1 MKRMWLV
8 LLCILLLGGVAI
20 ARVQGDDPN
29 GLVAMEAELYTALV
43 PADTNEFEWVF
54 GTEIEGYVYDGYM
67 RSFPIETNVMSE
79 LERSPRLDY
88 DVEMTQP
95 GTYYIWARVLAP
107 TSAQNSIHLGDSG
120 VMTAERIDIPETDV
134 WVWKNETNAGGR
146 AMVEVNDP
154 GVVTINCWMRES
166 GACLDK
172 LLLTSD
178 PNYAPEGIEVMDP
191 MAARTQSA
199 DDPNGLVAMEAELYA
214 AIAPPADANEPFEWV
229 ADSNE
234 EFEGF
239 SLEGYMRSFPIE
251 TNVGSELE
259 RSPRLDYDVA
269 MTQPGTYYIWARV
282 LAPTSAQN
290 SIHLGD
296 SGVMT
301 AERLNIPDGG
311 WVWVNETNGG
321 DRAMLTVNA
330 DVNEPNLV
338 TVNCWMRESGACVDK
353 LLLTMDPN
361 YVPSSVGPRDP
372 LVAGISLYVPMPI
385 ITAVPVDEMTFGV
398 DDANNVILTSINGI
412 STDDL
417 VLGVTTGDPG
427 VAGVEDDFILERPY
441 GNDLDGLHLTMFSVP
456 VTTIF
461 IVEKDGNDS
470 GKFQPVDAEGNP
482 IGDPLSFN
490 SDNFSDSIPGIN
502 GEGDDMSGTAITAEV
517 PIYGIEIW
525 ATGLDPYSISAVP
538 APVAPPAELVH
549 KWTLDEVDTAEG
561 AMIADA
567 VGGKDGVVVG
577 TGVTSVTG
585 VIDNA
590 CAFDGASHVSI
601 ADMDT
606 TDLKQIS
613 VALWINPD
621 PGYAI
626 GTGGYKR
633 VFSGGD
639 NFEVIMEPTT
649 GQVGNNFYFGGGG
662 YPLSTDALPEGEWTH
677 VAMTSELM
685 SAGGSGLM
693 TIYIDGALDVS
704 MEAAADDDWSGG
716 EMRIAHRPNSNPHFQ
731 GMLDDVRIYKG
742 VLTSAQLEAAIN
754 GE

>member
-1 MKRMWLV
+1 
-8 LLCILLLGGVAI
+8 
-20 ARVQGDDPN
+20 
-29 GLVAMEAELYTALV
+29 
-43 PADTNEFEWVF
+43 
-54 GTEIEGYVYDGYM
+54 
-67 RSFPIETNVMSE
+67 
-79 LERSPRLDY
+79 
-88 DVEMTQP
+88 
-95 GTYYIWARVLAP
+95 
-107 TSAQNSIHLGDSG
+107 
-120 VMTAERIDIPETDV
+120 
-134 WVWKNETNAGGR
+134 
-146 AMVEVNDP
+146 
-154 GVVTINCWMRES
+154 
-166 GACLDK
+166 
-172 LLLTSD
+172 
-178 PNYAPEGIEVMDP
+178 
-191 MAARTQSA
+191 
-199 DDPNGLVAMEAELYA
+199 
-214 AIAPPADANEPFEWV
+214 
-229 ADSNE
+229 
-234 EFEGF
+234 
-239 SLEGYMRSFPIE
+239 
-251 TNVGSELE
+251 
-259 RSPRLDYDVA
+259 
-269 MTQPGTYYIWARV
+269 
-282 LAPTSAQN
+282 
-290 SIHLGD
+290 
-296 SGVMT
+296 
-301 AERLNIPDGG
+301 
-311 WVWVNETNGG
+311 
-321 DRAMLTVNA
+321 
-330 DVNEPNLV
+330 
-338 TVNCWMRESGACVDK
+338 
-353 LLLTMDPN
+353 
-361 YVPSSVGPRDP
+361 
-372 LVAGISLYVPMPI
+372 
-385 ITAVPVDEMTFGV
+385 MTFGV

-412 STDDL
+412 STQDL
-417 VLGVTTGDPG
+417 ILGTTISERG
-427 VAGVEDDFILERPY
+427 VMDDFNLERDY
-441 GNDLDGLHLTMFSVP
+441 DNDIDGVFITTFNVP
-456 VTTIF
+456 VTQIF

-470 GKFQPVDAEGNP
+470 GKLQPIDAEGNP

-561 AMIADA
+561 AVIADA

-577 TGVTSVTG
+577 AGVTSVLG
-585 VIDNA
+585 VIDYA

-626 GTGGYKR
+626 GTSGYKR

-662 YPLSTDALPEGEWTH
+662 YPLSTDPLTEGEWTH

-685 SAGGSGLM
+685 SAGGGSGLM
-693 TIYIDGALDVS
+693 TIYINGALDVS